1 MLDTL
6 LNINPE
12 RIAVTELFGAIG
24 SPAKTTE
31 YVRMLRSIEEN
42 KRIRALV
49 IDIDSPGGSAGPSE
63 YIFRSVERVAK
74 KKPVIAF
81 VRGMGASGAY
91 MVACGASK
99 IVAVPMA
106 LVGSIG
112 VISMRPMLYEAL
124 DKLGVSMR
132 MTKAGRLK
140 DMFSS
145 FREPTAEEQTK
156 EQGLMDEVY
165 ARFVEMVSEARGME
179 IDRVREL
186 ATGEIFTAGQAKAN
200 GLIDELGDLDTAI
213 DLAQGM
219 AGLSERKISYLRP
232 HRGLRDRL
240 LNNATAG
247 VVETMVNAIE
257 TKLLE
262 RRVELRYRD

>member
-31 YVRMLRSIEEN
+31 YVRMLRAIEEN

-132 MTKAGRLK
+132 VTKAGRLK

-156 EQGLMDEVY
+156 EQRLMDEVY
-165 ARFVEMVSEARGME
+165 TRFVEMVSEARGMKIE
-179 IDRVREL
+179 RVREL